1 MKYIFPAV
9 FTPAE
14 EGGYLV
20 NFPDITDH
28 TSYACMTEGDTLE
41 EALDMASDVLNLTLW
56 SMEEDG
62 APVPRASA
70 MQEMKAPEGGFVN
83 LISANTKAYREKYD
97 TRAVRKNVT
106 IPHWL
111 DVLGTKNKVNFSKVL
126 QDALMRELHVHRA

>member
-41 EALDMASDVLNLTLW
+41 EALDMASDV
-56 SMEEDG
+56 DG

-83 LISANTKAYREKYD
+83 LISADTQAYREKYD

-126 QDALMRELHVHRA
+126 QDALMKELHVHRA

>member
-1 MKYIFPAV
+1 MRYIFPAV
-9 FTPAE
+9 FTPAK

-41 EALDMASDVLNLTLW
+41 EALHMAEDALNLTLW
-56 SMEEDG
+56 TMEEDG
-62 APVPRASA
+62 SPIPRASA
-70 MQEMKAPEGGFVN
+70 IQEMKAPEGGFVN
-83 LISANTKAYREKYD
+83 LISADTQAYREKYD
-97 TRAVRKNVT
+97 IRAVRKNVT

-126 QDALMRELHVHRA
+126 QDALIKELRVHRV

>member
-106 IPHWL
+106 IPHGL

-126 QDALMRELHVHRA
+126 QDALMKELHVHRA

>member
-28 TSYACMTEGDTLE
+28 TSYACMTEGNTLE

-62 APVPRASA
+62 APVPRARA

-83 LISANTKAYREKYD
+83 LISADTQAYREKYD

-126 QDALMRELHVHRA
+126 QDALMKELNVHRA

>member
-28 TSYACMTEGDTLE
+28 TSYACMTEGDMLE

-70 MQEMKAPEGGFVN
+70 IQEMKAPEGGFVN
-83 LISANTKAYREKYD
+83 LISANTRAYREKYD

-126 QDALMRELHVHRA
+126 QDALMKELHVHRA

>member
-28 TSYACMTEGDTLE
+28 TSYACMTEGNTLE

-62 APVPRASA
+62 APLPRASA

-126 QDALMRELHVHRA
+126 QDALMKELHVHRA

>member
-20 NFPDITDH
+20 NFPDIMDH
-28 TSYACMTEGDTLE
+28 TSYACMTEGNTLE

-83 LISANTKAYREKYD
+83 LISADTQAYREKYD

-126 QDALMRELHVHRA
+126 QDALMKELNVHRA

>member
-62 APVPRASA
+62 ATVPRASA

-126 QDALMRELHVHRA
+126 QDALMKELHVHRA